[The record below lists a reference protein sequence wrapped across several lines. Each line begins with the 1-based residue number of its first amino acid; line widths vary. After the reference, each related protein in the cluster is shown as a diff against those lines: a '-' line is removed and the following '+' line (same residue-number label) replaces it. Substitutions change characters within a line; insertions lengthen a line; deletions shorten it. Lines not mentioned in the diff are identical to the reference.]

1 MRAEARFSET
11 ATSLRRPPATA
22 KPSPERRKRASDL
35 DRAAV
40 LRAAWRRYRF
50 AYGNEPGF
58 FPDLFAAVL
67 EREWAVLRFQR
78 DNGAEQAR
86 RDTEAAARQA
96 GEPRR
101 FMGAPVPP
109 ALARASRNTILRS

>member
-1 MRAEARFSET
+1 MRAEARTSET
-11 ATSLRRPPATA
+11 PAALRRPSVVA
-22 KPSPERRKRASDL
+22 KASPERRKLSFDL

-50 AYGNEPGF
+50 AYGNEDGF

-78 DNGAEQAR
+78 EHGAEQAR
-86 RDTEAAARQA
+86 RDGEAAARQA
-96 GEPRR
+96 REPRR

-109 ALARASRNTILRS
+109 ALARASRNTISRS